1 MWTVGENLCV
11 CVVLSGYVV
20 EVNQPCQAPKP
31 TDLRETGKAFL
42 HSEVQRENK
51 VFLWSES
58 EC

>member
-1 MWTVGENLCV
+1 MCA
-11 CVVLSGYVV
+11 VLSGYVV
-20 EVNQPCQAPKP
+20 EVNQSCQAPKP

-42 HSEVQRENK
+42 NSEVQRDKK